1 MIDLEKAKI
10 FDEIVD
16 RWRKIVVPFF
26 TREPNNK
33 TAVSGFG
40 SGFIAIYK
48 GEHFLV
54 TAKHVL
60 DDALRYGTCA
70 ININNH
76 VLLLQNMYFFTDPH
90 NDLAFTPIGE
100 ALYKNKIETVPAI
113 DLTKEGEVPKSL
125 GYHLLIGYPASKNK
139 LEPRWNKVNRMLY
152 SFTAEV
158 NVAKKSLIKNISDPV
173 VFDFDLNKQV
183 DSSLKPTGQPP
194 HPKGM
199 SGGPALEVRFS
210 GTQEE
215 GYSYYVTLSGVL
227 VEWHEKKRVIVAAS
241 TASLMKALDA
251 AKTKYLKKI
260 R

>member
-76 VLLLQNMYFFTDPH
+76 VLLLQNMYFVSAP
-90 NDLAFTPIGE
+90 
-100 ALYKNKIETVPAI
+100 
-113 DLTKEGEVPKSL
+113 
-125 GYHLLIGYPASKNK
+125 
-139 LEPRWNKVNRMLY
+139 
-152 SFTAEV
+152 
-158 NVAKKSLIKNISDPV
+158 
-173 VFDFDLNKQV
+173 
-183 DSSLKPTGQPP
+183 
-194 HPKGM
+194 
-199 SGGPALEVRFS
+199 
-210 GTQEE
+210 
-215 GYSYYVTLSGVL
+215 
-227 VEWHEKKRVIVAAS
+227 
-241 TASLMKALDA
+241 
-251 AKTKYLKKI
+251 
-260 R
+260 